1 MVSINNYTTKIL
13 LIIAIGY
20 LFSNVILV
28 SSNIIANFPPT
39 DGIILSNGKVIGGDF
54 IAFYAAGK
62 LSISDKSN
70 LYDFRS
76 QKKNRLEILGHAAE
90 AIQELPFV
98 YPPLIAWFFSW
109 FTFFNLDTAFYIWV
123 ILSLAISIG
132 SLLLLSQSLGL
143 LNLKSLFFI
152 LLGIFGFIPYYI
164 NCLMGGQLAVFG
176 ILIYALLFIFLQDG
190 KDFYAGLVLS
200 LGYYKPPLFLF
211 FAVVLILLRGKHF
224 LLGCFTGAI
233 AFTILTIFY
242 SGLSGFVSYLS
253 VASKYTYGQDLF
265 EGIQL
270 PPESGMG
277 IFALI
282 TTISPSLIFSL
293 AVYTSCFIVLL
304 FVTIRYRRLL
314 KSNDHLFGLA
324 YVFAVTASI
333 ALSLQLIKYDLSILL
348 VSFMIL
354 FSKYGLLDKYKICIA
369 SVIGLFYLE
378 WPFREIAL
386 FGLVLNLSS
395 FLFVLILIFLLL
407 SLELSNSDVSR
418 EKNEIDREQLY

>member
-1 MVSINNYTTKIL
+1 MVPINNFKTKIFA
-13 LIIAIGY
+13 IIAIGY

-28 SSNIIANFPPT
+28 SSNIIANFPPA

-70 LYDFRS
+70 LYNFSS
-76 QKKNRLEILGHAAE
+76 QKKKRLEILGHAAE

-123 ILSLAISIG
+123 LSSLVISIG
-132 SLLLLSQSLGL
+132 CLLLLSQFLGL
-143 LNLKSLFFI
+143 SNLRALFFI

-176 ILIYALLFIFLQDG
+176 ILIYALMFILLQEG

-211 FAVVLILLRGKHF
+211 FAVALILLRGKHF
-224 LLGCFTGAI
+224 LFGCLTGAI
-233 AFTILTIFY
+233 AFTILTILY
-242 SGLSGFVSYLS
+242 SGLSGFVTYLT
-253 VASKYTYGQDLF
+253 VASIYTYGQELL
-265 EGIQL
+265 EGLQL

-282 TTISPSLIFSL
+282 TTITPSIIFSL
-293 AVYTSCFIVLL
+293 AVYASCFIVLL
-304 FVTIRYRRLL
+304 FITIRYLRLL
-314 KSNDHLFGLA
+314 KLNNDLFGLA

-354 FSKYGLLDKYKICIA
+354 FSKYGLLNKYKISIA
-369 SVIGLFYLE
+369 TTIGLFYLE
-378 WPFREIAL
+378 WLFRQITL

-395 FLFVLILIFLLL
+395 FLFILILIFLFL
-407 SLELSNSDVSR
+407 SLELCNSDVAR
-418 EKNEIDREQLY
+418 EKS